1 MRNIQRKPLFWMVLA
16 ECAIVAAL
24 VIVTWHLIA
33 SVPTQALLRPPTAS
47 PTQAADSTT
56 PLPADITVPPPS
68 KAQLPGLNIDANFWR
83 SRLAQLNGG
92 EKAFEQL
99 EWKLVH
105 SVMDAAK
112 RYVESVVIPSIAT
125 AERSKS

>member
-1 MRNIQRKPLFWMVLA
+1 MHNLPRKPLFWMVLA

-24 VIVTWHLIA
+24 VIVAWHLIA
-33 SVPTQALLRPPTAS
+33 SVPPQALLGS
-47 PTQAADSTT
+47 PSVSATPAAGGAT
-56 PLPADITVPPPS
+56 PLPVDITVPAPA
-68 KAQLPGLNIDANFWR
+68 KALLPGLNIDANFWR

-112 RYVESVVIPSIAT
+112 RYVESVVIPSIAR
-125 AERSKS
+125 AETPR